1 MPSSIREIISRSTC
15 LVSRQTGKVAF
26 SGPFICQPPF
36 RDGFH
41 SPQCVY
47 QGTESIFTGDS
58 FAAQDVEFV
67 GLFVGLEP
75 DDVVGAVEAYEH

>member
-15 LVSRQTGKVAF
+15 LVSGAGKMAF
-26 SGPFICQPPF
+26 AVHLTATF
-36 RDGFH
+36 RGGFH
-41 SPQCVY
+41 SPQMCLSGHRVHL
-47 QGTESIFTGDS
+47 TGDS

-67 GLFVGLEP
+67 ALFVGLEP